1 MFANLPADLG
11 CGWGGVGV
19 GSESSRRVGI
29 MCYGVCE
36 SVRGLALLLLCES
49 NQFDFPIN

>member
-1 MFANLPADLG
+1 MFANLSADLG

-19 GSESSRRVGI
+19 GTGSSRLVGI

-36 SVRGLALLLLCES
+36 CARAGAAFAVRIES
-49 NQFDFPIN
+49 I